1 VTSISVSL
9 VEPRHDTCPRFIIQ
23 KQERLRREREWQ
35 EEQRLKEVEKA
46 KRDEEAERRSRQLAG
61 ERYKQDMEA
70 AAAER
75 EKQVG
80 SAEVLLCL
88 TFGDCSR
95 EEGET
100 GGQCGDS
107 HRAGAG
113 LHNQSPENYQLW

>member
-1 VTSISVSL
+1 MVV
-9 VEPRHDTCPRFIIQ
+9 Q

-70 AAAER
+70 AAAEK

-80 SAEVLLCL
+80 DVEVWCRN
-88 TFGDCSR
+88 G
-95 EEGET
+95 
-100 GGQCGDS
+100 
-107 HRAGAG
+107 
-113 LHNQSPENYQLW
+113 